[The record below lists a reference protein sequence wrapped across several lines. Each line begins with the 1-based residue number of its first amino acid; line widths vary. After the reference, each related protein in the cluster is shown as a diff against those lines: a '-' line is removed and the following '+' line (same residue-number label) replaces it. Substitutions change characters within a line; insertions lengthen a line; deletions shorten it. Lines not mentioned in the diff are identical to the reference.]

1 MTATNAS
8 NPSAPARAV
17 ITGGKGFVGAHLRRH
32 LEAEG
37 DTVVLLDR
45 DDVDVV
51 DLDAITE
58 RFERHRPEV
67 VYHLAALSHVGE
79 SWDDPDAVRR
89 VNVGGTESVLRA
101 AERTGVRTVLVVG
114 SSEEYGTVPAEEMP
128 IAETRPARPT
138 SPYGASK
145 AEATALAAG
154 LAATSAV
161 RIVIARPFNHTG
173 AGQSPKFLIPALAQ
187 RIAAAERDGHDSIAV
202 GNLDPIRDISD
213 VRDVA
218 RAYRLLV
225 GHGATGEIYNVCS
238 GRGVAVR
245 EIVEL
250 LAGEAGHAIALRIDP
265 DLVRPVDIPVFVGD
279 HAKLRA
285 ATGWRP
291 EIALATTLRD
301 VLDQARR
308 DLAT

>member
-1 MTATNAS
+1 MTAA
-8 NPSAPARAV
+8 AAVRAV

-32 LEAEG
+32 LEAHG
-37 DTVVLLDR
+37 DSVVLLDR

-58 RFERHRPEV
+58 QFERHRPEV

-89 VNVGGTESVLRA
+89 VNVGGTESVLHA
-101 AERTGVRTVLVVG
+101 AERTGARTVLVVG
-114 SSEEYGTVPAEEMP
+114 SSEEYGTVAADEMP
-128 IAETRPARPT
+128 IAETRAARPT

-145 AEATALAAG
+145 AEATALAAA
-154 LAATSAV
+154 LAATSTV

-187 RIAAAERDGHDSIAV
+187 RIAEAERDGRDSIPV
-202 GNLDPIRDISD
+202 GNLDAIRDISD

-218 RAYRLLV
+218 RAYRLLAA
-225 GHGATGEIYNVCS
+225 HGATGEIYNVCS

-250 LAGEAGHAIALRIDP
+250 LAGESGHAIALRIDP
-265 DLVRPVDIPVFVGD
+265 DLVRAVDIPVFVGD
-279 HAKLRA
+279 HTKLTD

-291 EIALATTLRD
+291 EIPLTTTLRD
-301 VLDQARR
+301 VLDRARH
-308 DLAT
+308 DLAP